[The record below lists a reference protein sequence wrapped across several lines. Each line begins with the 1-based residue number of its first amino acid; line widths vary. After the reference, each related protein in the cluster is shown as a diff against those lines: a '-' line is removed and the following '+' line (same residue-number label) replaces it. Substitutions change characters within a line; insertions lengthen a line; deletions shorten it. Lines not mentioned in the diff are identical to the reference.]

1 MNIIASDRLGAL
13 ARVSELLRG
22 SRPTRDTLHA
32 VVETMPELIPADG
45 YALWRYDTRADHW
58 HILASRGLSR
68 DYVDHIIPE
77 GRDPDVLADGPFAV
91 DDVLAWPLG
100 AERRAFYESE
110 GIRALYVLP
119 LHIGGEASGTLACYF
134 RERRDIA
141 PEEAQLA
148 RVLADIVST
157 AISEAK
163 FDRIA
168 ETARAVSAEL
178 DLHKLVQAVT
188 DAATELSNAQFG
200 AFFYN
205 VVNDEGEA
213 YTLYTISGVPREAFE
228 KFPMPRNTAVFEPTF
243 SGTGVVRS
251 ADIRK
256 DPRYGRSAPYHG
268 MPPGHLPVVSYL
280 AVPVVSRSGEVMGG
294 LFFGHEDVGVFTE
307 NEEQIVVAL
316 AAQAAVGI
324 DNARLYDAMV
334 RSEARYKA
342 LALAASTRQTIW
354 GAAPDRPLEW
364 MERVHPDDR
373 ERAAETWQR
382 AAEAREPFREEY
394 RVRDDDGTHHWLDVR
409 GVPVL
414 RPDGSVVEWVG
425 TLTDVDE
432 ERTASDHLRFLAE
445 ASDLLASSLDYET
458 TLQTV
463 TQLAVRAI
471 ADWCTVDIVDDDG
484 SYRRLAVAHVDPAKV
499 EMALE
504 LQRRYPPKPET
515 SAVARVLRTGKT
527 EWLSEIPR
535 ELIEQNAVDDEH
547 RTILRE
553 LGLQSYIAVPL
564 TAHGRVL
571 GAMTFVLSHESG
583 RRFRQSDVSL
593 AEELARRAGV
603 AIENARLFS
612 AANEANRAKD
622 EFLATLSHELRTP
635 MTAVLGWARM
645 LKMGLTPD
653 ESVDAVDAI
662 EKSASVQMQL
672 IEDILDMSRI
682 MAGKLRIETSPVDIR
697 AVVDAALTTVRPTAE
712 MKGIE
717 IITSH
722 AASLPQVVGDANRLQ
737 QVVWNLLTN
746 AVKFTSRGGTILVRV
761 AQTKEGVCLTVRD
774 SGMGIDPAF
783 LPHVFERFRQADSST
798 TRAHGG
804 IGIGLTI
811 VRYLVEMHGG
821 TIVAESE
828 GLGRG
833 ATFRVELPAMEVRVR
848 AAAPPQS
855 NELPTLEG
863 MSVLVIDDEPMSR
876 DVVAA
881 ILRLCNASVVTAD
894 SAREARL
901 RVAERRPDVIVCDI
915 AMPGEDGYA
924 FVRDLRAGDVRI
936 PVVALTAFGRPEDR
950 DRALNSGFD
959 AFLKKPVDP
968 VTLATTVR
976 GVA

>member
-1 MNIIASDRLGAL
+1 MTMIASERLGAL

-32 VVETMPELIPADG
+32 VLEAMPELIPADA
-45 YALWRYDTRADHW
+45 YAIWRYDMRAGEW
-58 HILASRGLSR
+58 HILASAGLSG
-68 DYVDHIIPE
+68 DYVSHVIPE
-77 GRDPDVLADGPFAV
+77 RHDGGVLQDGPFAV
-91 DDVLAWPLG
+91 NEVTAWPLV
-100 AERRAFYESE
+100 AERRAFYEAE
-110 GIRALYVLP
+110 GIHALYVLP

-134 RERRDIA
+134 RERRDVA
-141 PEEAQLA
+141 PEEAQIA
-148 RVLADIVST
+148 RVLADIVSAAVSGT
-157 AISEAK
+157 K
-163 FDRIA
+163 FDRLA

-178 DLHKLVQAVT
+178 DLHRLVQVVT

-205 VVNDEGEA
+205 VINAGGES
-213 YTLYTISGVPREAFE
+213 YTLYTISGVPRETFE
-228 KFPMPRNTAVFEPTF
+228 KFPMPRNTEVFAPTF
-243 SGTGVVRS
+243 AGSGVLRS
-251 ADIRK
+251 VDIRK
-256 DPRYGRSAPYHG
+256 DPRYGHNAPYHG
-268 MPPGHLPVVSYL
+268 MPAGHLPVVSYL
-280 AVPVVSRSGEVMGG
+280 AVPVVSRTGEVLGG
-294 LFFGHEDVGVFTE
+294 LFFGHHEEGVFTE

-324 DNARLYDAMV
+324 DNARLYDGMM

-342 LALAASTRQTIW
+342 LALAASSRQTIW
-354 GAAPDRPLEW
+354 SAAPDHPLEW
-364 MERVHPDDR
+364 MERLHADDR
-373 ERAAETWQR
+373 ERAAETWAR
-382 AAEAREPFREEY
+382 AFQTHEPFREEH
-394 RVRDDDGTHHWLDVR
+394 RLLGEDGAYHWADVR

-414 RPDGSVVEWVG
+414 RPDGSLVEWVG

-432 ERTASDHLRFLAE
+432 ERTATENLRFLAE

-458 TLQTV
+458 TLETV

-471 ADWCTVDIVDDDG
+471 ADWCAVDIAEDDG

-499 EMALE
+499 EMAHD
-504 LQRRYPPKPET
+504 LQRRYPPDPEA
-515 SAVARVLRTGKT
+515 SGVARVIRSGKT
-527 EWLSEIPR
+527 EWMADIPE
-535 ELIEQNAVDDEH
+535 ELVLAAAMDDEH
-547 RTILRE
+547 RRLLQE
-553 LGLQSYIAVPL
+553 LGLRSFIAVPL

-571 GAMTFVLSHESG
+571 GAMTFVLSHGSG
-583 RRFRQSDVSL
+583 RRFRERDVRL

-635 MTAVLGWARM
+635 MTAVLGWSRM
-645 LKMGLTPD
+645 LKMGLTPE

-682 MAGKLRIETSPVDIR
+682 MAGKLRIETAPLDLRSV
-697 AVVDAALTTVRPTAE
+697 ADAALTTVRPTAE

-717 IITSH
+717 IITSY
-722 AASLPQVVGDANRLQ
+722 APNLPQVAGDANRLQ

-746 AVKFTSRGGTILVRV
+746 AVKFTTRGGTILVRV
-761 AQTKEGVCLTVRD
+761 AQTDDSVSLTVRD
-774 SGMGIDPAF
+774 SGAGIDPAF
-783 LPHVFERFRQADSST
+783 LPHVFERFRQFDSST

-833 ATFRVELPAMEVRVR
+833 ATFRVELPALEARTR
-848 AAAPPQS
+848 TAAPLQS
-855 NELPTLEG
+855 NELPALDG
-863 MSVLVIDDEPMSR
+863 MSVLVVDDESMTR

-881 ILRLCNASVVTAD
+881 ILRRCNAVVTTAD
-894 SAREARL
+894 SAREAHL

-924 FVRDLRAGDVRI
+924 FVRDLRAADHRM

-950 DRALNSGFD
+950 DRALRSGFN
-959 AFLKKPVDP
+959 AFLEKPVDP

-976 GVA
+976 GMT